1 MEQMNTAITQTNP
14 VNDKAVRSILDT
26 VSFSDFCNGWR
37 TIDSIVASLS
47 EKLNQ
52 QIELYQLVAYLNA
65 SNKDDRLFESAM
77 IDGER
82 CLRSHKF
89 DRNRDA
95 YLMAMSEVRR
105 QVKANP
111 EQQQQ
116 ILQSSSFLLV
126 KSLLP
131 KHNSMTQPSRLV
143 CH

>member
-1 MEQMNTAITQTNP
+1 MNTAITKSNP
-14 VNDKAVRSILDT
+14 VNDKAVRSVLDV
-26 VSFSDFCNGWR
+26 VSFGDFCNGWR
-37 TIDSIVASLS
+37 TLDSIVASLS

-52 QIELYQLVAYLNA
+52 QIELHQLIAYLNT
-65 SNKDDRLFESAM
+65 SNREDRLFESAM
-77 IDGER
+77 IDHER

-95 YLMAMSEVRR
+95 YLQAMSEVRR
-105 QVKANP
+105 QVNANP

-131 KHNSMTQPSRLV
+131 KHNSMTQPSRVV